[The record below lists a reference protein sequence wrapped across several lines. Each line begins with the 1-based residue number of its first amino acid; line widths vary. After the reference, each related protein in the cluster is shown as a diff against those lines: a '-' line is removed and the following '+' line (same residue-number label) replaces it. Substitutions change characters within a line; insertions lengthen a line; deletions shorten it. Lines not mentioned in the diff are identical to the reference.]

1 MFTLRSSWTSG
12 AILRNREGL
21 FVATFFS
28 RIVILSRAATSQSK
42 QQESFHRRDAEYAVF
57 GIFLVQEL
65 FYSASAAPRRCCFM
79 PHNLGYV
86 TIKAGR
92 VISPQRRRVRSVRN
106 ISCARTLY
114 SASSAPRRCCFMP
127 HNLGYVTIKAAES
140 FHHRDAEYAVFGIF
154 LVQELFTPRPPRLGG
169 ECPSCFSPRRRRG
182 SQRDLLLQ
190 RRNSTISIQHLK
202 RSTSASMT
210 RENFAPVALPDVREK
225 WSTSTDATR

>member
-1 MFTLRSSWTSG
+1 MSG

-42 QQESFHRRDAEYAVF
+42 QQESFHRRDAEYAV
-57 GIFLVQEL
+57 V
-65 FYSASAAPRRCCFM
+65 
-79 PHNLGYV
+79 
-86 TIKAGR
+86 
-92 VISPQRRRVRSVRN
+92 
-106 ISCARTLY
+106 
-114 SASSAPRRCCFMP
+114 
-127 HNLGYVTIKAAES
+127 
-140 FHHRDAEYAVFGIF
+140 GIF

-190 RRNSTISIQHLK
+190 HRNSTISIQHLK

>member
-1 MFTLRSSWTSG
+1 MSG

-28 RIVILSRAATSQSK
+28 RIAACCCAKTCLREISEFCFTTETPSSQ
-42 QQESFHRRDAEYAVF
+42 R
-57 GIFLVQEL
+57 IVQDDNL
-65 FYSASAAPRRCCFM
+65 NQPNIKRGYSHLRVLSASAV
-79 PHNLGYV
+79 NV
-86 TIKAGR
+86 R
-92 VISPQRRRVRSVRN
+92 VV
-106 ISCARTLY
+106 
-114 SASSAPRRCCFMP
+114 
-127 HNLGYVTIKAAES
+127 

-169 ECPSCFSPRRRRG
+169 EWPSCFSPRRRRG

-190 RRNSTISIQHLK
+190 RRNRMISIQHLK

-210 RENFAPVALPDVREK
+210 RENFAPVALPEVREK